1 MSNFYAYQ
9 LRVKNS
15 ESPFYIGKGK
25 GVRVYQHMMPS
36 LLKQKSHKNNVIRV
50 AMSEG
55 IEVMSEILFDGLTEE
70 QAHAKEIELI
80 AFYGRRVNGGCL
92 TNATDGGEGVSGYT
106 PSEKTRDAIRKT
118 RIGKKHTEETKAKMS
133 ASKSNTSEETKAKMS
148 KSRKGLLHSDEHKIG
163 IKYAHWDRNPAWKI
177 ADSLYNSRLEHGR
190 PGRTRKSEIHEG
202 IRVDKIVRCFKE
214 GWVPTQDELWNV
226 YKLKKENRNDD

>member
-1 MSNFYAYQ
+1 
-9 LRVKNS
+9 
-15 ESPFYIGKGK
+15 
-25 GVRVYQHMMPS
+25 MMN
-36 LLKQKSHKNNVIRV
+36 KESHKNNVIKKAIREGV
-50 AMSEG
+50 EVLSE
-55 IEVMSEILFDGLTEE
+55 VLFDGLTED

-80 AFYGRRVNGGCL
+80 AFYGRRINGGCL
-92 TNATDGGEGVSGYT
+92 TNATDGGEGVSGYVPT
-106 PSEKTRDAIRKT
+106 PETRDAIRKVRT
-118 RIGKKHTEETKAKMS
+118 GKKHTKETRAKMS
-133 ASKSNTSEETKAKMS
+133 AIHSNMSQETKAKMS

-177 ADSLYNSRLEHGR
+177 ADSLYNSWLEHGR
-190 PGRTRKSEIHEG
+190 PGRTRMSEIHEG